1 MVRIRPIVFG
11 IKDNCPFRPD
21 FLNDRT
27 TLVLGPSP
35 NSRLRI
41 VVILNGKITLPFR
54 PSSNGKL
61 FIFFL
66 NYTII
71 YTLNF

>member
-54 PSSNGKL
+54 PTQMASYS
-61 FIFFL
+61 FFFL
-66 NYTII
+66 TILSF
-71 YTLNF
+71 TP